1 MYHLRSISCLGP
13 ILPSGLFLEMGLDS
27 LLRLT
32 CSHSANKEIVIK
44 FGFCQSLLYQN
55 VQLMGIT
62 TVCHHIASLSLT
74 RFTFGGPI
82 GLCSTCAL
90 ARVVMGRWDQKWKE
104 QLTIR
109 PGWRWMRGSLWWRAD
124 WEREDRCCLMWR
136 SPKGLS
142 LGVCRD

>member
-27 LLRLT
+27 LLRWT

-44 FGFCQSLLYQN
+44 FGFCQYLLYQN

-62 TVCHHIASLSLT
+62 TGCHHIASLT

-82 GLCSTCAL
+82 GLCSTCAF
-90 ARVVMGRWDQKWKE
+90 ARVVMGRWEKKWKE
-104 QLTIR
+104 QLTEVNIQTEDD
-109 PGWRWMRGSLWWRAD
+109 GAMWMRQ
-124 WEREDRCCLMWR
+124 E
-136 SPKGLS
+136 LS
-142 LGVCRD
+142 CTPSDLAGGGCGGELTGRNKT